1 MSDEAGRYTAEHTV
15 MVKDME
21 IRELKQ
27 LVEAKDKK
35 IKELEKE
42 IVQLKSPDY
51 PKDDVAKTVTLTN
64 GTKVIGGYLVDD
76 VDYAVAD
83 DGKSYDNRGKMSGDN
98 PTGELDESEDE
109 FTEQLSFSFNQ
120 E

>member
-15 MVKDME
+15 MDANLE
-21 IRELKQ
+21 IRELKH
-27 LVEAKDKK
+27 LLEVKDKK

-51 PKDDVAKTVTLTN
+51 PKSEGLTLHF
-64 GTKVIGGYLVDD
+64 
-76 VDYAVAD
+76 D
-83 DGKSYDNRGKMSGDN
+83 DGQSYDNRAKMSGDN

>member
-42 IVQLKSPDY
+42 IVQLKSLDY
-51 PKDDVAKTVTLTN
+51 PKDNAAKTVTLTD
-64 GTKVIGGYLVDD
+64 GTKLEVGYLGDD
-76 VDYAVAD
+76 VDYGVAD
-83 DGKSYDNRGKMSGDN
+83 G
-98 PTGELDESEDE
+98 SEDN

>member
-15 MVKDME
+15 MDKDLE
-21 IRELKQ
+21 IRELKH
-27 LVEAKDKK
+27 LLEVKDNR

-51 PKDDVAKTVTLTN
+51 PKSEEGLTVHF
-64 GTKVIGGYLVDD
+64 DD
-76 VDYAVAD
+76 VD
-83 DGKSYDNRGKMSGDN
+83 K
-98 PTGELDESEDE
+98 SEDN
-109 FTEQLSFSFNQ
+109 FTEQLSFKFNQ

>member
-51 PKDDVAKTVTLTN
+51 PKSEEGITLHF
-64 GTKVIGGYLVDD
+64 
-76 VDYAVAD
+76 
-83 DGKSYDNRGKMSGDN
+83 DN
-98 PTGELDESEDE
+98 ESEDN
-109 FTEQLSFSFNQ
+109 FTEQLSFKFNQ

>member
-15 MVKDME
+15 MESGIE
-21 IRELKQ
+21 IRELKH
-27 LVEAKDKK
+27 LLEVKDKK

-51 PKDDVAKTVTLTN
+51 PKDDV
-64 GTKVIGGYLVDD
+64 
-76 VDYAVAD
+76 DYAIA
-83 DGKSYDNRGKMSGDN
+83 
-98 PTGELDESEDE
+98 DESEDE

>member
-1 MSDEAGRYTAEHTV
+1 MSDESGRYTAEHTV
-15 MVKDME
+15 MESGIE
-21 IRELKQ
+21 IRELKH
-27 LVEAKDKK
+27 LLEVKDKK

-51 PKDDVAKTVTLTN
+51 PKSEGLTLHF
-64 GTKVIGGYLVDD
+64 
-76 VDYAVAD
+76 D

-109 FTEQLSFSFNQ
+109 FTEQLSFTYNQ

>member
-15 MVKDME
+15 MDANLE
-21 IRELKQ
+21 IRELKHL
-27 LVEAKDKK
+27 LVVKDKK

-42 IVQLKSPDY
+42 IVQLKGSD
-51 PKDDVAKTVTLTN
+51 KSEGLILN
-64 GTKVIGGYLVDD
+64 F
-76 VDYAVAD
+76 D
-83 DGKSYDNRGKMSGDN
+83 DGQSYDNRAKMSGDN

-109 FTEQLSFSFNQ
+109 FTEQLSFTYNQ

>member
-1 MSDEAGRYTAEHTV
+1 MPDEAGRYTAEHTV
-15 MVKDME
+15 MDKDLE
-21 IRELKQ
+21 IRELKH
-27 LVEAKDKK
+27 LLEVKDNR

-51 PKDDVAKTVTLTN
+51 PKDDV
-64 GTKVIGGYLVDD
+64 
-76 VDYAVAD
+76 DYAIA
-83 DGKSYDNRGKMSGDN
+83 
-98 PTGELDESEDE
+98 DESEDE

>member
-15 MVKDME
+15 IDKDLE

-51 PKDDVAKTVTLTN
+51 PKDDVAKTVTLTD

-76 VDYAVAD
+76 
-83 DGKSYDNRGKMSGDN
+83 GQSYDNRVKMSGDN
-98 PTGELDESEDE
+98 PTGELDELEDE
-109 FTEQLSFSFNQ
+109 FTEQLSFKFNQ

>member
-1 MSDEAGRYTAEHTV
+1 MSDESGRFTAEHTV
-15 MVKDME
+15 MESGME
-21 IRELKQ
+21 IRELKH
-27 LVEAKDKK
+27 LLEVRDKK

-42 IVQLKSPDY
+42 IVQLKGSD
-51 PKDDVAKTVTLTN
+51 KSEGLILN
-64 GTKVIGGYLVDD
+64 F
-76 VDYAVAD
+76 D
-83 DGKSYDNRGKMSGDN
+83 DGQSYDNRVKMSGDN